1 MKYSTLI
8 ASLLASTLISAC
20 GFQSKSEVLMPTAPS
35 GANSSS
41 STGGGASS
49 STSSTSSS
57 SSSTSASSSS
67 SVFSGIWASS
77 TPNGLPNIGSCSELQ
92 WQITNLTATDIAGNV
107 TATCGGSVTI
117 TADLTGK
124 LNGSDVI
131 DLTAKGQAVGLGIT
145 CGFTLTGVGTRQ
157 STDSVELDYQGTTC
171 LGPVKGT
178 EMLRRNSPAPA
189 PAPPA
194 PEAPAPPAPPAGDDD
209 VLFGC
214 TRMLPDKGQ
223 YVKCIH
229 ARIRPTDEFSAFEV
243 TKRVAWGLRGEG
255 AGLLLKPTGANI
267 VTWRGYTFSASRI
280 IYPDG
285 HLFKVVTDVGPGG
298 ANGPGWLDDGFV
310 DVNRRVPAIDPR
322 LP

>member
-1 MKYSTLI
+1 
-8 ASLLASTLISAC
+8 
-20 GFQSKSEVLMPTAPS
+20 V
-35 GANSSS
+35 
-41 STGGGASS
+41 
-49 STSSTSSS
+49 
-57 SSSTSASSSS
+57 
-67 SVFSGIWASS
+67 
-77 TPNGLPNIGSCSELQ
+77 NGLPNISSCSELK

-157 STDSVELDYQGTTC
+157 STDSVELDYKGNTC
-171 LGPVKGT
+171 VGPVSGT
-178 EMLRRNSPAPA
+178 EILRRNSPAPA

-194 PEAPAPPAPPAGDDD
+194 PEAPAPDPPAPTDDD

-214 TRMLPDKGQ
+214 TRMLPDKLR
-223 YVKCIH
+223 YVQCIH
-229 ARIRPTDEFSAFEV
+229 EHIRPTDEFSAFEV
-243 TKRVAWGLRGEG
+243 TKRVAWGLRNEG
-255 AGLLLKPTGANI
+255 AGLLLKPAGENI

-280 IYPDG
+280 IYADG
-285 HLFKVVTDVGPGG
+285 HLFKVVTDVGRGG
-298 ANGPGWLDDGFV
+298 ANGPGWSDDGFLEV
-310 DVNRRVPAIDPR
+310 SRYVPAIDPR